1 MQKKSKEV
9 QTSSQLDHTQPEDS
23 LRILKNAK
31 ELFGHRDASPAAGK
45 ESVRIS
51 KNRKESQRI
60 GDSQRLAKNREGSQ

>member
-9 QTSSQLDHTQPEDS
+9 QTSSQLDHTQPEHS

-45 ESVRIS
+45 ESVRIA